1 MEFKTISLQMIQER
15 ELPMENC
22 YVHEILV
29 KGRVSNPSYNF
40 VEEKTEHFNQSHRYT
55 KLIFNSKSQR
65 LQPVHRQETMQ
76 MQPPLPQSHAS
87 QPVPPQ
93 SYTGQPIPP
102 QPYAWQPQ
110 NHYPAQPTAPQEVQ
124 LSNDRRANFE
134 CYSRC
139 ERNAVQLYFVQLGEE
154 TPDFN
159 FIREV
164 LATLSLEDVSI
175 HYRSYSALE
184 AQPSIPN
191 EEHGLTQFLDQLFC
205 QENKGGLFNGFS
217 HQLTAYADLFKTL
230 QLQFELYQT
239 LKGEH
244 VYQYL
249 KIEQP
254 LKAYCSYYKGYSWDV
269 FEDGICSEAVGIS
282 EENFYSA
289 LQKEQALLEKMKTW
303 LAGSFE
309 FNQLTHFN

>member
-40 VEEKTEHFNQSHRYT
+40 VEEEAERFNQTHRYT
-55 KLIFNSKSQR
+55 KLIFNSKNQR

-76 MQPPLPQSHAS
+76 MQPPLPQSYAS

-93 SYTGQPIPP
+93 SYTGQPTPP
-102 QPYAWQPQ
+102 QRYAWQPQ
-110 NHYPAQPTAPQEVQ
+110 NQYPAQPTAPQEVR

-175 HYRSYSALE
+175 RYRSYSALE

-205 QENKGGLFNGFS
+205 QEIEGRPFDGFS
-217 HQLTAYADLFKTL
+217 HQLKAYEDAFKTL
-230 QLQFELYQT
+230 QLQFKLYQT

-254 LKAYCSYYKGYSWDV
+254 AKAYQSCYKGYSWEV
-269 FEDGICSEAVGIS
+269 FDDGIYSKAIEIS
-282 EENFYSA
+282 ESEFESMI
-289 LQKEQALLEKMKTW
+289 QEEQALLEKMKTW

-309 FNQLTHFN
+309 FNQLANFQ